1 MILYYHRVID
11 FSKVPFS
18 RSSFYF
24 EEIGV
29 PVEVFE
35 KQMRYLAKNHN
46 IVSLEELARAL
57 NDGGRIPPNAVVVTF
72 DDGYEDNYVYAYP
85 ILHKYNIPATIFVIA
100 GYVRSGRILWWDK
113 LREVIDR
120 ANSNV
125 FRKIDLPEGI
135 YPQPIRRELF
145 RLKLSTQEDKKS
157 AYRKL
162 TSLMKNFDP
171 EQCSV
176 MVDDLA
182 QRIGYRM
189 EDLPSKYSLLSW
201 GQVNET
207 MEDGISIGSH
217 TVTHPDL
224 TVCPY
229 EKLKEEIEAS
239 KKLIEE
245 MIGQPVSLFA
255 YPSGRFNDLAKQI
268 TKGSDYIMACST
280 EDTLLNTDKD
290 LFELKRVGVDNL
302 RFKNPLGGFSKAV
315 FGFKLLYWSLVSML

>member
-1 MILYYHRVID
+1 VID

-29 PVEVFE
+29 PVEDFE
-35 KQMRYLAKNHN
+35 RQMRYLAKNHN
-46 IVSLEELARAL
+46 VISLEELARAL
-57 NDGGRIPPNAVVVTF
+57 NDGGRIPPNAVVITF
-72 DDGYEDNYVYAYP
+72 DDGYEDNYVYAYL
-85 ILHKYNIPATIFVIA
+85 ILHRYNIPATIFVIA
-100 GYVRSGRILWWDK
+100 GYVGSGRILWWDK

-120 ANSNV
+120 ANPEA
-125 FRKIDLPEGI
+125 FRNIDLPEGI
-135 YPQPIRRELF
+135 YPQPIRQELF

-171 EQCSV
+171 ERCNL

-182 QRIGYRM
+182 WRIGCRM

-201 GQVNET
+201 GQVNEM

-229 EKLKEEIEAS
+229 ERLKEEIKAS
-239 KKLIEE
+239 KRLIEE
-245 MIGQPVSLFA
+245 KIGEPVNLLA
-255 YPSGRFNDLAKQI
+255 YPSGQFNDLAKQI
-268 TKGSDYIMACST
+268 TIKSGYIIACSA
-280 EDTLLNTDKD
+280 EDTLPDTYNGD
-290 LFELKRVGVDNL
+290 LFELRRIGVDNL
-302 RFKNPLGGFSKAV
+302 RFKNLLGGFSKAM
-315 FGFKLLYWSLVSML
+315 FGLKLLYWSLVSML